1 MSLIVAEFPHHHG
14 DNFPNSSMHLGH
26 ALDPPAFNPDLTK
39 SRLNDALCLCEMLT
53 GTYPDAA
60 SNGGLGGIVVLG
72 VV

>member
-1 MSLIVAEFPHHHG
+1 MSLIVAESPHHCGG
-14 DNFPNSSMHLGH
+14 DFSNSSMCLRP

-39 SRLNDALCLCEMLT
+39 SRLNDALCLCEMLS

-60 SNGGLGGIVVLG
+60 SNGGIGGIVVLG

>member
-1 MSLIVAEFPHHHG
+1 MSLIVAEFPHHYG
-14 DNFPNSSMHLGH
+14 GNFSNSSMHLGR
-26 ALDPPAFNPDLTK
+26 ALHPPAFNPDLTK
-39 SRLNDALCLCEMLT
+39 SRLNDALCLCEMLS

>member
-39 SRLNDALCLCEMLT
+39 SRLNDALCLCEMLP
-53 GTYPDAA
+53 GTL
-60 SNGGLGGIVVLG
+60 SGRGINGGLGGFVLG

>member
-1 MSLIVAEFPHHHG
+1 MSLIVAESPHHYG
-14 DNFPNSSMHLGH
+14 GNFPNGSMHLRP
-26 ALDPPAFNPDLTK
+26 ALDLPAFNPDLTK
-39 SRLNDALCLCEMLT
+39 SRLNDALCLCEMLP